1 MRTCAGRL
9 LLAVCCGLALHAA
22 AQTYPNRPI
31 RFVSAYPPGGTT
43 DILARLLGQKVY
55 EDWKQPVVI
64 ENKPGG
70 NGMIGTDFVAKAAPD
85 GYTILMGNSQ
95 PLAITVTLFSKQ
107 PFDAVKDFQPITLAA
122 VVPLVLV
129 VHPSLPVKTTR
140 ELIALMK
147 SRPGEL
153 NYASAGSGSPQH
165 LTAEMFKSMARVDMT
180 HIPYKGSG
188 PAIIDL
194 VGGQIPIAFES
205 MIPIIPQIK
214 GGKMRALAVTGAK
227 RSAVLPDVPTVA
239 ESGVP
244 NFEASAWYGVL
255 APAGVPGDI
264 VATLNAEFNK
274 VMKLPDVRQRL
285 AEMGT
290 DYVGGTP
297 QQFGD
302 FIKAEIVKWG
312 KAVKESGARAD

>member
-1 MRTCAGRL
+1 
-9 LLAVCCGLALHAA
+9 
-22 AQTYPNRPI
+22 
-31 RFVSAYPPGGTT
+31 
-43 DILARLLGQKVY
+43 
-55 EDWKQPVVI
+55 
-64 ENKPGG
+64 
-70 NGMIGTDFVAKAAPD
+70 
-85 GYTILMGNSQ
+85 
-95 PLAITVTLFSKQ
+95 
-107 PFDAVKDFQPITLAA
+107 
-122 VVPLVLV
+122 
-129 VHPSLPVKTTR
+129 
-140 ELIALMK
+140 
-147 SRPGEL
+147 
-153 NYASAGSGSPQH
+153 
-165 LTAEMFKSMARVDMT
+165 MT

-297 QQFGD
+297 QQFGE